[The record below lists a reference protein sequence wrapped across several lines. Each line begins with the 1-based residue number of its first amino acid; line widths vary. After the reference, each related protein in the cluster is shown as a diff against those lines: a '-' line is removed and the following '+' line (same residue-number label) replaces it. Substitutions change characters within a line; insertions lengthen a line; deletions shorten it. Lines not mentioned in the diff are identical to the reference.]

1 MARGISAPQ
10 LRVAAFSHAVAR
22 LRGARFAKYRSQ
34 VLGSRV
40 VVQVRRTW
48 WLATPRGFSP
58 SACRANPKPRRIR
71 AITRPAELAADS
83 CQVTAKGTDFFP
95 LCAAKMTAI
104 ASGSSLL
111 KPNVKNLSGEGH
123 FCYFSL
129 APCRMRI
136 AVCAPSHC
144 GRRYRGSRVA
154 RRGRSARARVQR
166 RGSVRTLRA
175 RPTECVPLLYMNV
188 GQTRTDGC

>member
-1 MARGISAPQ
+1 MYGTTWNASAAARGRLARGILAPQ
-10 LRVAAFSHAVAR
+10 LRVVAFSHAAVAR

-58 SACRANPKPRRIR
+58 SACRANPKNRRMR

-83 CQVTAKGTDFFP
+83 CPVTAEGTEFFP

-104 ASGSSLL
+104 ASGPGLL

-136 AVCAPSHC
+136 AVVVEKHAQ
-144 GRRYRGSRVA
+144 RAVA
-154 RRGRSARARVQR
+154 IK
-166 RGSVRTLRA
+166 TLRA
-175 RPTECVPLLYMNV
+175 HEEHGRSCLSEALATSAAAPPP
-188 GQTRTDGC
+188 

>member
-58 SACRANPKPRRIR
+58 SACRANPKNRRMQ
-71 AITRPAELAADS
+71 AITRAGELAADS
-83 CQVTAKGTDFFP
+83 SPLTAEGTEFFP
-95 LCAAKMTAI
+95 LCAAKMKAK
-104 ASGSSLL
+104 ASRPELL
-111 KPNVKNLSGEGH
+111 NPNVENLSGEGH

-136 AVCAPSHC
+136 AVD
-144 GRRYRGSRVA
+144 RGHRHSLPYA
-154 RRGRSARARVQR
+154 KQR
-166 RGSVRTLRA
+166 RM
-175 RPTECVPLLYMNV
+175 PLEKV
-188 GQTRTDGC
+188 

>member
-1 MARGISAPQ
+1 MAAWPAARGRLARGILAPQ

-58 SACRANPKPRRIR
+58 SACRANPKNPRIR
-71 AITRPAELAADS
+71 AITSPAELAADS
-83 CQVTAKGTDFFP
+83 CQVTAKGIDFFP

-111 KPNVKNLSGEGH
+111 KPNVKNLPVRGTFATFH
-123 FCYFSL
+123 LPL
-129 APCRMRI
+129 A
-136 AVCAPSHC
+136 
-144 GRRYRGSRVA
+144 
-154 RRGRSARARVQR
+154 
-166 RGSVRTLRA
+166 
-175 RPTECVPLLYMNV
+175 E
-188 GQTRTDGC
+188 

>member
-1 MARGISAPQ
+1 MYATTWNASPAAHGRLARGILAPQ
-10 LRVAAFSHAVAR
+10 LRVVAFSHAVAR

-58 SACRANPKPRRIR
+58 SACRANPKNRRNR
-71 AITRPAELAADS
+71 AITRPAELAADR
-83 CQVTAKGTDFFP
+83 CQVTATGIDFFP
-95 LCAAKMTAI
+95 LCAAKMTAK
-104 ASGSSLL
+104 ASGPELL
-111 KPNVKNLSGEGH
+111 NPNVENLSGEGH

-136 AVCAPSHC
+136 AVEGGDRRQFGKVWTGASFGPSS
-144 GRRYRGSRVA
+144 YV
-154 RRGRSARARVQR
+154 
-166 RGSVRTLRA
+166 
-175 RPTECVPLLYMNV
+175 
-188 GQTRTDGC
+188 